1 MPPLERRDGLGG
13 RLWRIAGPEDAPA
26 IPDLDAP
33 PFVGRLLRRRGV
45 ANAAEAEL
53 FLNPDQAT
61 QVAPLPGVERAV
73 ERILHAR
80 DNGEAVAVY
89 GDYDVDGITATTI
102 LHEALLL
109 AGIDSRWFIPH
120 RSADGYGL
128 HEAQLERLAAEG
140 ASLIIT
146 ADCGITALDTLRS
159 AEDRLGLEFI
169 VVDHHAPGPALPQVA
184 ALIAPHTEQTAGR
197 APHPL
202 AELSTGGL
210 AWRLAHALMTA
221 AAIETPPERWLDLA
235 ALSAIAD
242 VVPLRGENR
251 RIVQAGLRAIGARQR
266 PGLAALAALGRV
278 TRFDAEAVSFQI
290 APRLNA
296 AGRLDDASLAVQL
309 LLSETAGDAQRL
321 AAELDALNKRRR
333 TLSDQAFAR
342 ALQQVEALS
351 AGGEPPLVLFA
362 GDDQTH
368 PGVVGIIAGRLVD
381 RFERPAFAY
390 SIENSADNSADNS
403 VEGGLARAS
412 GRSPAPFDLARML
425 ADCGDLLLRHGG
437 HARAAA
443 FTAETRN
450 LPQLL
455 VRLNQAA
462 EAHLNDSAAP
472 APQPTLEIDGKV
484 QLEAVVPEH
493 IRWIERLEPFGA
505 ANPAPLFLST
515 NVEIASAHPMGKDNT
530 HIRLQLAPRHP
541 NWRAPTWPAV
551 AWRMGRLAHAH
562 ARPGDRIDIIWTPRR
577 DRRGAS
583 ELEIQDLAPRT

>member
-1 MPPLERRDGLGG
+1 MPPLERRDGLSG
-13 RLWRIAGPEDAPA
+13 RLWRIAGPADAPA

-61 QVAPLPGVERAV
+61 QRTPMPGVEAAV
-73 ERILHAR
+73 ERILRAR
-80 DNGEAVAVY
+80 ADGEAVAVY

-102 LHEALLL
+102 LHEALLR
-109 AGIDSRWFIPH
+109 AGLDSRWFIPH

-128 HEAQLERLAAEG
+128 HDAQLERLAAEG
-140 ASLIIT
+140 ASLVIT

-184 ALIAPHTEQTAGR
+184 ALIAPHTEQHHGR
-197 APHPL
+197 GPHPL

-210 AWRLAHALMTA
+210 AWHLAHALMAA
-221 AAIETPPERWLDLA
+221 AAIETSVERWLDLA

-251 RIVQAGLRAIGARQR
+251 RIVRTGLRAIAARDR

-278 TRFDAEAVSFQI
+278 TRFDVDAVSFQL

-309 LLSETAGDAQRL
+309 LLSETTGDAQRL
-321 AAELDALNKRRR
+321 AAQLDALNKRRR
-333 TLSDQAFAR
+333 TLSDQAFAS
-342 ALQQVEALS
+342 ALLQVESLTVA
-351 AGGEPPLVLFA
+351 GEPPLVLFA
-362 GDDQTH
+362 GDGQMH

-390 SIENSADNSADNS
+390 SIENG
-403 VEGGLARAS
+403 VARAS
-412 GRSPAPFDLARML
+412 GRSPAPFNLARML
-425 ADCGDLLLRHGG
+425 ADCDDLLLRHGG

-443 FTAETRN
+443 FTAETRH

-455 VRLNQAA
+455 QRLNAAA
-462 EAHLNDSAAP
+462 EAHLNDSSAP
-472 APQPTLEIDGKV
+472 APEPTLEIDGRV
-484 QLEAVVPEH
+484 QLEAVAPEH
-493 IRWIERLEPFGA
+493 VHWIERLEPFGA
-505 ANPAPLFLST
+505 ANPPPLFLST
-515 NVEIASAHPMGKDNT
+515 NVEVASTHLMGKDKT
-530 HIRLQLAPRHP
+530 HLRLQLAPCHP
-541 NWRAPTWPAV
+541 HWRTPQWPAV
-551 AWRMGRLAHAH
+551 AWRMAHAPV
-562 ARPGDRIDIIWTPRR
+562 RPGDRIDIIWTLRR
-577 DRRGAS
+577 DRRGAP
-583 ELEIQDLAPRT
+583 ELEIRDLAPRT

>member
-1 MPPLERRDGLGG
+1 MPPLERRDGLSG
-13 RLWRIAGPEDAPA
+13 RLWRIAGPADAPA

-61 QVAPLPGVERAV
+61 NAAPLPGVERAV
-73 ERILHAR
+73 ERILQAR
-80 DNGEAVAVY
+80 DDGEAVAVY

-102 LHEALLL
+102 LHEALLR
-109 AGIDSRWFIPH
+109 AGLDSRWFIPH

-128 HEAQLERLAAEG
+128 HDAQLERLAAEG

-159 AEDRLGLEFI
+159 AEDRFGLEFI
-169 VVDHHAPGPALPQVA
+169 VVDHHAPGPALPEVA
-184 ALIAPHTEQTAGR
+184 ALIAPHTEHNGGR
-197 APHPL
+197 GPHPL

-251 RIVQAGLRAIGARQR
+251 RIVQAGLRAISARER
-266 PGLAALAALGRV
+266 HGLAALAAIGRV
-278 TRFDAEAVSFQI
+278 SRFDTEAVSFQL

-321 AAELDALNKRRR
+321 AAQLDALNMRRR
-333 TLSDQAFAR
+333 QLSDQAFAR
-342 ALQQVEALS
+342 ALLQVESLTAS
-351 AGGEPPLVLFA
+351 GEPPLVLFA
-362 GDDQTH
+362 GDDQIH

-390 SIENSADNSADNS
+390 SIENG
-403 VEGGLARAS
+403 VARAS
-412 GRSPAPFDLARML
+412 GRSPAPFNLAQML
-425 ADCGDLLLRHGG
+425 AECDDLLLRHGG

-443 FTAETRN
+443 FTAETRQ

-455 VRLNQAA
+455 QRLNAAA
-462 EAHLNDSAAP
+462 EAHLNDSSAP
-472 APQPTLEIDGKV
+472 APEPTLEVDGRV
-484 QLEAVVPEH
+484 QLEAVAPEH
-493 IRWIERLEPFGA
+493 IHWIERLEPFGA
-505 ANPAPLFLST
+505 ANPPPLFLST
-515 NVEIASAHPMGKDNT
+515 NVKVASTRLMGKDKT
-530 HIRLQLAPRHP
+530 HLRLQLAPRHP
-541 NWRAPTWPAV
+541 NWRAPQWPAV
-551 AWRMGRLAHAH
+551 AWRMGRAQV
-562 ARPGDRIDIIWTPRR
+562 RPGDRIDIVWTPSR
-577 DRRGAS
+577 DRNNRP
-583 ELEIQDLAPRT
+583 ELEIQDLAPTP

>member
-1 MPPLERRDGLGG
+1 MPPLERRDGLSG
-13 RLWRIAGPEDAPA
+13 RLWRIAGPADAPS

-53 FLNPDQAT
+53 FLNPESLNPDQAAHA
-61 QVAPLPGVERAV
+61 APLPGVERAV
-73 ERILHAR
+73 ERILRAR
-80 DNGEAVAVY
+80 DDGEAVAVY

-102 LHEALLL
+102 LHEALLR
-109 AGIDSRWFIPH
+109 AGLDSRWFIPH

-140 ASLIIT
+140 ASLVIT

-184 ALIAPHTEQTAGR
+184 ALIAPHTEHNGGR
-197 APHPL
+197 GPHPL

-251 RIVQAGLRAIGARQR
+251 RIVQAGLRAISARER
-266 PGLAALAALGRV
+266 HGLAALAAIGRV
-278 TRFDAEAVSFQI
+278 SRFDTEAVSFQL

-321 AAELDALNKRRR
+321 AAQLDALNMRRR
-333 TLSDQAFAR
+333 QLSDQAFAR
-342 ALQQVEALS
+342 ALLQVESLA
-351 AGGEPPLVLFA
+351 AAGEPPLVLFA
-362 GDDQTH
+362 GDDQIH

-390 SIENSADNSADNS
+390 SIENG
-403 VEGGLARAS
+403 VARAS
-412 GRSPAPFDLARML
+412 GRSPAPFNLAQML
-425 ADCGDLLLRHGG
+425 ADCDDLLLRHGG

-443 FTAETRN
+443 FTAETHQ

-455 VRLNQAA
+455 QRLNAAA
-462 EAHLNDSAAP
+462 EAHLNDSSAP
-472 APQPTLEIDGKV
+472 APEPTLEVDGRV
-484 QLEAVVPEH
+484 QLEAVAPEH
-493 IRWIERLEPFGA
+493 IHWIERLEPFGA
-505 ANPAPLFLST
+505 ANPPPLFLST
-515 NVEIASAHPMGKDNT
+515 NVEIASTRLMGKDKT
-530 HIRLQLAPRHP
+530 HLRLQLAPRHP
-541 NWRAPTWPAV
+541 HWRAPQWPAV
-551 AWRMGRLAHAH
+551 AWRMGR
-562 ARPGDRIDIIWTPRR
+562 ARVHPGDRIDIIWTPSR
-577 DRRGAS
+577 DRNNRP
-583 ELEIQDLAPRT
+583 ELEIQDLAPTP

>member
-1 MPPLERRDGLGG
+1 MPPLERRDGLSG

-61 QVAPLPGVERAV
+61 QTTPLPGVERAV
-73 ERILHAR
+73 ERILRAR
-80 DNGEAVAVY
+80 DHGEAVAVY

-102 LHEALLL
+102 LHEALLR

-169 VVDHHAPGPALPQVA
+169 VVDHHAPGPTLPDVA

-197 APHPL
+197 TPHPL

-221 AAIETPPERWLDLA
+221 AAIQTAPERWLDLA

-251 RIVQAGLRAIGARQR
+251 RIVQSGLRAIGARQR

-309 LLSETAGDAQRL
+309 LLSETAGEAQRL

-362 GDDQTH
+362 GDGQTH

-390 SIENSADNSADNS
+390 SIDNSADNG

-443 FTAETRN
+443 FTAETRR

-455 VRLNQAA
+455 QRLNQAA

-484 QLEAVVPEH
+484 QLEAVAPEH
-493 IRWIERLEPFGA
+493 IHWIERLEPFGA

-515 NVEIASAHPMGKDNT
+515 NVEIASAGAMGKDKT
-530 HIRLQLAPRHP
+530 HLRLQLAPRHP
-541 NWRAPTWPAV
+541 HWRSREWPAV
-551 AWRMGRLAHAH
+551 AWRMAHTAQTH
-562 ARPGDRIDIIWTPRR
+562 AQPGDRIDIIWTPRR
-577 DRRGAS
+577 DRRGAP
-583 ELEIQDLAPRT
+583 ELEIQDLAVPS